1 MGTWK
6 TPADLKYARTDE
18 WLRLDGETG
27 TVGLTDYA
35 QDALN
40 DLVFIELP
48 EVGTK
53 LAKGAALGTVES
65 VKAAS
70 DLTMPVSGVVTEVNS
85 ALEDEPEQINARPYE
100 AWIIKIR
107 LEGPADTSDLLDA
120 DAYAAYCDE
129 REH

>member
-1 MGTWK
+1 MGNWK

-18 WLRLDGETG
+18 WLRLEGDTG
-27 TVGLTDYA
+27 TIGLTDYA

-40 DLVFIELP
+40 DIVFVELP

-53 LAKGAALGTVES
+53 LAKGAEFGTVES

-70 DLTMPVSGVVTEVNS
+70 ELVMPVAGTVTEVNT
-85 ALEDEPEQINARPYE
+85 ALEDAPEQINSDAFG

-107 LEGPADTSDLLDA
+107 LDGPADTSDLLDA
-120 DAYAAYCDE
+120 DAYAAYCAD